1 MTHLVLAP
9 MEGLVDWRVR
19 QLLSAAGGFDLCVTE
34 FIRVSQNLFPA
45 HVFHRYC
52 PELLNGGKTLS
63 GVPVL
68 VQLMGH
74 DPELMGE
81 NAVVAVELGAPGID
95 INFGCPSKTV
105 NKREAGASLLK
116 CPENLYEIVSAVRR
130 AVPDHIPVSAKV
142 RLGYSDKEMFL
153 DIARAVEAGGAQHL
167 TVHAR
172 TKMEGYKPPAHWEY
186 LARIREAISSGMTGN
201 GEIWN
206 VSDYQKCRDISGCD
220 SFMLGRGA
228 IAAPDLATRIKAFE
242 NGTRVPR
249 ESWADVLSMLLAYC
263 DLMASDGASEN
274 HQAGRI
280 KQWMA
285 LIRKSHPQGETC
297 FDEIKRIRSIDELC
311 AKLRHDMALPEN
323 QRTNDL
329 MAAE

>member
-19 QLLSAAGGFDLCVTE
+19 QLLTATGGFDLCVTE

-81 NAVVAVELGAPGID
+81 NAAFATTLGAPGID

-116 CPENLYEIVSAVRR
+116 CPDNLFHIVSAVRR
-130 AVPDHIPVSAKV
+130 AVPADIPVSAKV
-142 RLGYSDKEMFL
+142 RLGFSDKELFL

-172 TKMEGYKPPAHWEY
+172 TKLEGYKPPAHWEY
-186 LARIREAISSGMTGN
+186 LARIREAISIGMTGN
-201 GEIWN
+201 GEIWD
-206 VSDYQKCRDISGCD
+206 VADYEKCRDISGCD
-220 SFMLGRGA
+220 SFMIGRGA
-228 IAAPDLATRIKAFE
+228 IAAPDLANRIKASE
-242 NGTRVPR
+242 GGSYLPK
-249 ESWADVLSMLLAYC
+249 ESWADVLAMLLAYC
-263 DLMASDGASEN
+263 DLMETDGASEN

-285 LIRKSHPQGETC
+285 LIRKSHAQGAAC
-297 FDEIKRIRSIDELC
+297 FDDIKRIRAIGELR
-311 AKLRHDMALPEN
+311 AKLQHDMSLPEN
-323 QRTNDL
+323 QRKD
-329 MAAE
+329 MPIAAE